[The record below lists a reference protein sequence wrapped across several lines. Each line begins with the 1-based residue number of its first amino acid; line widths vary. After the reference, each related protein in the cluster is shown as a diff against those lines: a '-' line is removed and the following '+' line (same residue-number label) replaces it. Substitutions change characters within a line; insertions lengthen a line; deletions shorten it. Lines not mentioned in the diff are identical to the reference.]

1 MDLNQLILETRTI
14 RRFEQKPID
23 SKILREMI
31 ENARISPSAANAQP
45 LRYVVVSKKDL
56 VEKIQPLVH
65 WAAAL
70 PKELG
75 TPKIGEQPV
84 AFVTVSKIPNANSFS
99 DIDVGLAAQNMIL
112 TARNHGI
119 GACIMAS
126 IDREK
131 IKSILGIAEDLRIV
145 IALGYPAHESH
156 IVEVDKSREKPLNY
170 FLDDQKNYFVPKRSF
185 DEICRMEVD

>member
-99 DIDVGLAAQNMIL
+99 DIDWNWSLHN
-112 TARNHGI
+112 GI
-119 GACIMAS
+119 N
-126 IDREK
+126 R
-131 IKSILGIAEDLRIV
+131 
-145 IALGYPAHESH
+145 
-156 IVEVDKSREKPLNY
+156 SRENQI
-170 FLDDQKNYFVPKRSF
+170 DSWNCGRSSNRYC
-185 DEICRMEVD
+185 IGISRA